1 MIKFMLKTWLK
12 DESGQALSE
21 YGLLVAV
28 IAVAIVGSVVI
39 FRDKI
44 KDVFTT
50 AGDAL
55 SK

>member
-1 MIKFMLKTWLK
+1 MLQTWLK
-12 DESGQALSE
+12 DESGQTLSE

-28 IAVAIVGSVVI
+28 IAVAIVGAVVV

-44 KDVFTT
+44 QGVFTT